1 MPILTSPKIE
11 QLEKD
16 VQEHNKKI
24 IELKSALQEI
34 EVQNYPFVKSEGT
47 TENLSDLFQGHS
59 YLVLIHNMGQGCKYC
74 TMWANGFEGI
84 YRHFDD
90 KAGFVLVNHD
100 SSEKQIAF
108 AKQQGWT
115 FPIYSAS
122 QTTFT
127 TDMGFKDDKT
137 LWPGVSVFRKSD
149 DGKIFLISQSVFGP
163 GDNFCSVW
171 HFYDMMPEEFSY

>member
-1 MPILTSPKIE
+1 MPILTSPEIE
-11 QLEKD
+11 NLEKN
-16 VQEHNKKI
+16 VHAQNKKI
-24 IELKSALQEI
+24 IELKTAFPEV
-34 EVQNYPFVKSEGT
+34 EVQNYPFIKSDGT
-47 TENLSDLFQGHS
+47 KENLSDLFQEHP

-84 YRHFDD
+84 YHHFAD

-100 SSEKQIAF
+100 SSEKQVAF

-122 QTTFT
+122 ETTFT
-127 TDMGFKDDKT
+127 TDMGFKTEKS
-137 LWPGVSVFRKSD
+137 LQPGVSVFKKSGD
-149 DGKIFLISQSVFGP
+149 KISLISQSNFGP

-171 HFYDMMPEEFSY
+171 HFYDMIPEEFSY